1 MTELRELIHGIQPQ
15 VLSDL
20 GLPAA
25 LGELADQCPVPV
37 TVSAPLGSRMPGR
50 IENTAYF
57 TVAEAL
63 TSVAKAD
70 DTNRRVLAVLAF
82 LRNGT
87 ADRDLT

>member
-1 MTELRELIHGIQPQ
+1 MPAITVQ

-63 TSVAKAD
+63 TNVAKAD
-70 DTNRRVLAVLAF
+70 DTNRASSPF
-82 LRNGT
+82 WPFSGT
-87 ADRDLT
+87 APRTGT